1 MIKLLVKLNQLKNN
15 TSGQSRKIKH
25 MSIQEKKQ
33 ISHLDLSSILFHP
46 SSDQNVPMESQ
57 KF

>member
-1 MIKLLVKLNQLKNN
+1 
-15 TSGQSRKIKH
+15 

-46 SSDQNVPMESQ
+46 SSDQKVPMESQ